1 MTLEGAIAHFATLT
15 PDKAAVITATE
26 KLTYASLYHRIC
38 ERAKQLQADGLCA
51 GQPYAFTT
59 TQDADFI
66 VTYCAVH
73 LCGAVSVPLESSTT
87 KKHQQQI
94 LDGLNGQ
101 DTLTSFN
108 RNEMVNGQRSTVNG
122 QWSMVN
128 GQWSTVNGQRST
140 VNISDV
146 LFTTGTTGS
155 AKGVMISEEAWTAN
169 AENLTDRLG
178 FTAELLFIVCGP
190 LNHLGSLSKIYP
202 TLTNG
207 ATLYIMSNLKDLG
220 AFFSVFDLPFARFA
234 TFLVPSSIR
243 MLLQFARSE
252 LSAVARKIDFIETGA
267 APISQSDMEQLCQT
281 LPYSRLF
288 NTYASTETGI
298 VCSYEFSRYGCVP
311 GLVGPP
317 MKHSTVR
324 IAEDGRVVCSGST
337 IMSGYVGSPQASA
350 QVLRE
355 GEVYTSDF
363 GILSPDGML
372 HLQGR
377 GDDIINA
384 GGYKVNPIEVENAAS
399 ACPLIQD
406 CICVPAPHPF
416 LGTAP
421 KLFYV
426 PRQDQTVKPRLIA
439 DFLKG
444 RLESYKIPLFYEAT
458 EAIKRTYNGKLDRK
472 AYKD

>member
-26 KLTYASLYHRIC
+26 KLTYASLHHRIC

-73 LCGAVSVPLESSTT
+73 LCGAVCVPLEPNS
-87 KKHQQQI
+87 KHPAS
-94 LDGLNGQ
+94 LDAAALRQ
-101 DTLTSFN
+101 ACD
-108 RNEMVNGQRSTVNG
+108 VRSN
-122 QWSMVN
+122 QHL
-128 GQWSTVNGQRST
+128 
-140 VNISDV
+140 SDV

-190 LNHLGSLSKIYP
+190 LNHLASLSKIYP

-243 MLLQFARSE
+243 MLLQFARRE

-337 IMSGYVGSPQASA
+337 IMSGYAGSPQASA
-350 QVLRE
+350 QVLRQ

-363 GILSPDGML
+363 GIISPDGML

-384 GGYKVNPIEVENAAS
+384 GGYKVNPIEVEDAAS

-406 CICVPAPHPF
+406 CICVPAPHPV

-472 AYKD
+472 AYKQ

>member
-26 KLTYASLYHRIC
+26 KLTYASLHHRIC

-87 KKHQQQI
+87 KEHQQQI

-108 RNEMVNGQRSTVNG
+108 RNEMVNGPSATTIAPWRKSVQERS
-122 QWSMVN
+122 M
-128 GQWSTVNGQRST
+128 

-155 AKGVMISEEAWTAN
+155 AKGVMISEE
-169 AENLTDRLG
+169 
-178 FTAELLFIVCGP
+178 
-190 LNHLGSLSKIYP
+190 YP

-252 LSAVARKIDFIETGA
+252 LSAVARKIDFVETGA

-281 LPYSRLF
+281 LPHSRLF

-363 GILSPDGML
+363 GFISPDGML

-384 GGYKVNPIEVENAAS
+384 GGYKVNLIEVENAAS

-406 CICVPAPHPF
+406 CICVPAPHPV

-439 DFLKG
+439 VFLKG

-472 AYKD
+472 AYKL

>member
-26 KLTYASLYHRIC
+26 KLTYASLHHRIC

-87 KKHQQQI
+87 KEHQQQI

-108 RNEMVNGQRSTVNG
+108 RNKMVNGPSATTIAPWRKSVQERS
-122 QWSMVN
+122 M
-128 GQWSTVNGQRST
+128 

-252 LSAVARKIDFIETGA
+252 LSAVARKIDFVETGA

-281 LPYSRLF
+281 LPHSRLF

-363 GILSPDGML
+363 GIISPDGML

-384 GGYKVNPIEVENAAS
+384 GGYKVNPIEVEDAAS

-406 CICVPAPHPF
+406 CICVPASHPV